1 MGLLCTIFAQCES
14 GPAIV
19 SPGPP
24 TTRKNWHVD
33 IVIKVR
39 GQTQT
44 AALYL
49 VPALVPIQNS
59 ACLVLEIQDRAL
71 IPAAAEL
78 SRLKSMSQLKWNI
91 LAAFTL

>member
-14 GPAIV
+14 GRAIV

-39 GQTQT
+39 GEVKLKRQL
-44 AALYL
+44 LYL

-78 SRLKSMSQLKWNI
+78 SRLKSMSQN
-91 LAAFTL
+91 